1 MPTPLP
7 SIILPKGY
15 LLLSQ
20 IKGNLDMDNNS
31 YLAGS
36 AVMVNDLCEM
46 YSVGE
51 VVLFNPNDGII
62 VRHTSEGSV
71 YVYYIVREDSILYKQ
86 N

>member
-15 LLLSQ
+15 LLLQ
-20 IKGNLDMDNNS
+20 QTKGNLSMDNNS
-31 YLAGS
+31 YLSGT
-36 AVMVNDLCEM
+36 VVLINDLCEM
-46 YSVGE
+46 YSVWE

-62 VRHTSEGSV
+62 VRHVDGTDV